1 MSLGR
6 VGTFNSKPFTFRVKD
21 KSIRVCLCFEKYSL
35 MFNGEKMEKGW
46 LLSSVRI
53 ILLLHSKLLNFFVC
67 IVYRFTIIYL

>member
-35 MFNGEKMEKGW
+35 MFNGEKNGERMVVE
-46 LLSSVRI
+46 LCENHTLTA
-53 ILLLHSKLLNFFVC
+53 F
-67 IVYRFTIIYL
+67 